1 MKRKIKKIIAGM
13 LFTSMLVGSVPMN
26 AVYGMENQA
35 DEIKEDHSFDMEG
48 ENKQFVE
55 EYNTQEEN
63 QDRVKDE
70 LYKDDSCSDI
80 EAVEETGNVTES
92 GGLEITY
99 GQVNFVY
106 IESPYVQT
114 PDTQRIVFSFD
125 KEITGAETVALTIED
140 EEDNQ
145 EEWNLVKQSGSLYL
159 FEKEYVQGASAGIY
173 KVINLLIKNSAE
185 EKKIVLDDIGV
196 KAEFG
201 VDTEYEGI
209 EELKP
214 VEGQLSER
222 KSSVEASVVTID
234 ENGVAEAQDNIVEAL
249 ETVSTD
255 RMNSISTCG
264 KATETKSGNIVVALD
279 PGHDANDAGA
289 QGHGL
294 REEDLTL
301 KIANYCKQELEQ
313 YAGVTVYMTRTGAAC
328 PYNKPGITCMED
340 RVKAA
345 VKAGAKI
352 FVSFHLN
359 SSVSSAVNGAE
370 VIVPNNSWKA
380 EVGSAGRQLGE
391 AILDELVALGLT
403 RRSVYSKD
411 TTINERYPDGSIS
424 DYFSVQINCKEQ
436 GIPGLIVEH
445 AFLSNSS
452 DVNNFLKTESGLKK
466 LGIADATGIAKYL
479 GLQKIGLRVNIPE
492 GTYTLDS
499 VLAAGKGI
507 KISNGSFASGA
518 GTVLSTKKEN
528 VSSQR
533 FEIVSVGN
541 GYYNIIAEH
550 SGKAL
555 QVIGN
560 GSSGYA
566 YVEQRERNSDSEAQ
580 KWCFIDVGNGLY
592 YIMSAVNT
600 CMDIHSGM
608 TSDGNTVWTY
618 RYNQS
623 NAQKWK
629 LTKSDYK
636 TIEDGTYTIAN
647 SGNKNQVL
655 TVARESL
662 DNFANVELGVLQDV
676 SAQRFEVEYV
686 GNGYYK
692 ILPEHSGKSLDIL
705 NGSEKKGA
713 NLQQY
718 AWNSSDVQLWKFVK
732 ADNGTYYIRSKLG
745 TTISLATSNVISGTN
760 VCMDQVTGGNVQKWI
775 LEKSESAPVS
785 DGRYVISNAKFPK
798 NVISINGQNA
808 VLGTYVGTENQMFDV
823 KYMGDGYYQI
833 LSASSGKSLD
843 VANASA
849 SSGANLWEY
858 SWNGSNAQLWKFI
871 INSDGSYYIK
881 SKLGTVV
888 DIFSGIIAEA
898 TNIQM
903 YMANGSDTQKWKLES
918 GKETADERPLENGT
932 YMISNATNNK
942 QVLDI
947 ASALESNYANIQTYA
962 FNNTSAQRFEL
973 YYVGNGYYQI
983 LSEKSG
989 KALDVANGSKNKGAN
1004 VWQYSWNGSEAQLWR
1019 IIEAE
1024 DGDYYLQSKLG
1035 TYLSISGNTASSGM
1049 NVQTDYLGSGKNER
1063 WKFEASSYQPVK
1075 DGKYTLR
1082 SIKDSGYT
1090 VDIAN
1095 ASKADGAKAWLYY
1108 YNGTK
1113 PQQFN
1118 ISYVGKGYYKII
1130 AEHSGKA
1137 LTVENNTRKD
1147 GVNVV
1152 QKQWSGNSD
1161 TQLWKFVSTSEG
1173 SYIRSKT
1180 GTVLDIWSAVYAP
1193 YTKVWTYTANGSSA
1207 QKWRLEKEYDSIEIS
1222 EGTYTFQTALS
1233 TSKVLDIANGSK
1245 VNFGNVWIYNIN
1257 NTEAQEF
1264 DVKKVS
1270 DGYYKIESRLSGKVL
1285 DVANGSRTAGSNV
1298 WQYSWNGSDA
1308 QLWRFLDA
1316 GDGKYYIQ
1324 SKLGTVLD
1332 VTSASTAAG
1341 TNVQTYTFNRS
1352 TAQKWTLL
1360 ETEKTLYSIMGKTNV
1375 SASQMVKFYKNKATV
1390 SYPYSNVSE
1399 APTIEK
1405 FCQIYKEEC
1414 EVEGVKAEVAFA
1426 QAMMETGFL
1435 KFGGDVKKDQYNF
1448 AGIGAV
1454 GGGASGAKFDSIRI
1468 GIRAHVQHLKAYASK
1483 EALKQSVVDP
1493 RFQYVKRGSAEYV
1506 QWLGQKENPNGYGWA
1521 TAPNYGNNIVKL
1533 YILPMKRY

>member
-1 MKRKIKKIIAGM
+1 MKRKIKKIIAGI
-13 LFTSMLVGSVPMN
+13 LFASMLTGNVSMN
-26 AVYGMENQA
+26 VVYGTENYG
-35 DEIKEDHSFDMEG
+35 DRI
-48 ENKQFVE
+48 
-55 EYNTQEEN
+55 EEN
-63 QDRVKDE
+63 Q
-70 LYKDDSCSDI
+70 SASI
-80 EAVEETGNVTES
+80 EDGGKQFTEEDNTQNQNQNKTEDGLNEDQSSVNTDATEGTEQEVES
-92 GGLEITY
+92 GKIGITY
-99 GQVNFVY
+99 GKVNFVY

-114 PDTQRIVFSFD
+114 PGTQRIVFSFD
-125 KEITGAETVALTIED
+125 KEITGAETIALMIED
-140 EEDNQ
+140 EEGNQ
-145 EEWNLVKQSGSLYL
+145 EEWNLAKQSGTLYL
-159 FEKEYVQGASAGIY
+159 FEKEYAQGVSAGIY
-173 KVINLLIKNSAE
+173 KATNLLIKSSAE
-185 EKKIVLDDIGV
+185 EKKIALDDIGV

-214 VEGQLSER
+214 VEGQFSEEE
-222 KSSVEASVVTID
+222 SSVETSVVTID
-234 ENGVAEAQDNIVEAL
+234 ENGVAEAQDNIAEAL
-249 ETVSTD
+249 EVVSADRMNTVSTYGNASD
-255 RMNSISTCG
+255 
-264 KATETKSGNIVVALD
+264 AKSGNIVVALD

-289 QGHGL
+289 QGYGL

-345 VKAGAKI
+345 VNAGAKI

-359 SSVSSAVNGAE
+359 SSVSSAASGAE

-380 EVGSAGRQLGE
+380 EVGAAGRKLGE
-391 AILDELVALGLT
+391 AILDELVAIGLG

-411 TTINERYPDGSIS
+411 TTINEKYPDGSIS
-424 DYFSVQINCKEQ
+424 DYFSVQIHCKEH

-445 AFLSNSS
+445 AFLSNGS

-466 LGIADATGIAKYL
+466 LGVADATGIARYL
-479 GLQKIGLRVNIPE
+479 GLQKMGVRVNVPE

-499 VLAAGKGI
+499 VLASGKGI
-507 KISNGSFASGA
+507 KISNDLFTSGA

-528 VSSQR
+528 ISSQR
-533 FEIVSVGN
+533 FEIVSIGN

-555 QVIGN
+555 QAVGD
-560 GSSGYA
+560 GKAGYA
-566 YVEQRERNSDSEAQ
+566 YIEQRERNSALEAQ
-580 KWCFIDVGNGLY
+580 KWCFIDAG
-592 YIMSAVNT
+592 
-600 CMDIHSGM
+600 
-608 TSDGNTVWTY
+608 
-618 RYNQS
+618 
-623 NAQKWK
+623 
-629 LTKSDYK
+629 
-636 TIEDGTYTIAN
+636 
-647 SGNKNQVL
+647 
-655 TVARESL
+655 
-662 DNFANVELGVLQDV
+662 
-676 SAQRFEVEYV
+676 
-686 GNGYYK
+686 
-692 ILPEHSGKSLDIL
+692 
-705 NGSEKKGA
+705 
-713 NLQQY
+713 
-718 AWNSSDVQLWKFVK
+718 
-732 ADNGTYYIRSKLG
+732 NGTYYIRSKLG
-745 TTISLATSNVISGTN
+745 TTIGLATSNVVSGTN
-760 VCMDQVTGGNVQKWI
+760 VCMDQVNGNNIQKWV
-775 LEKSESAPVS
+775 LKKAENAPVAN
-785 DGRYVISNAKFPK
+785 GRYVISNAKFSE

-808 VLGTYVGTENQMFDV
+808 TLGTYVGAKNQMFDI
-823 KYMGDGYYQI
+823 KYMGAGYYQI
-833 LSASSGKSLD
+833 LSVQSGKSLD
-843 VANASA
+843 VANAS
-849 SSGANLWEY
+849 SEPGANLWEY

-871 INSDGSYYIK
+871 VNSDGSYYIK

-888 DIFSGIIAEA
+888 DIFSGIIAEG

-903 YMANGSDTQKWKLES
+903 YTANGSDAQKWKLES
-918 GKETADERPLENGT
+918 GKDGIDERPLENGT
-932 YMISNATNNK
+932 YTISNATNSK

-947 ASALESNYANIQTYA
+947 ASAVETDYANIQMYA
-962 FNNTSAQRFEL
+962 SNNTSAQRFEL

-989 KALDVANGSKNKGAN
+989 KSLDVANGSKKQGAN

-1019 IIEAE
+1019 IIKAE
-1024 DGDYYLQSKLG
+1024 DGGYYLQSKLG
-1035 TYLSISGNTASSGM
+1035 TFLSISGNTASSGM
-1049 NVQTDYLGSGKNER
+1049 NVQMSYLESGKR
-1063 WKFEASSYQPVK
+1063 QQWKFEASTYQPVK

-1082 SIKDSGYT
+1082 SSKESEYT
-1090 VDIAN
+1090 IDVAN
-1095 ASKADGAKAWLYY
+1095 ASKVDGANVWLYY

-1113 PQQFN
+1113 PQRFN

-1137 LTVENNTRKD
+1137 LTVENDTRKA

-1152 QKQWSGNSD
+1152 QKKWVANSD

-1173 SYIRSKT
+1173 YYIRSKT

-1193 YTKVWTYTANGSSA
+1193 YTNIWTYTANGSLA
-1207 QKWRLEKEYDSIEIS
+1207 QKWHLEKEYDSIEVP
-1222 EGTYTFQTALS
+1222 EGIYTIQTALS
-1233 TSKVLDIANGSK
+1233 SSKTLDIANGSK
-1245 VNFGNVWIYNIN
+1245 ANFGNIWIYNIN

-1264 DVKKVS
+1264 EIEKVS
-1270 DGYYKIESRLSGKVL
+1270 DGYYKIESKLSGKVL
-1285 DVANGSRTAGSNV
+1285 DVANGSRTAGANV

-1308 QLWRFLDA
+1308 QLWRFVDA

-1332 VTSASTAAG
+1332 VTSASAAAG
-1341 TNVQTYTFNRS
+1341 TNVQTYTFNQS

-1375 SASQMVKFYKNKATV
+1375 SVSQMVKFYKNKATV

-1405 FCQIYKEEC
+1405 FCQIYKEES

-1448 AGIGAV
+1448 AGIGAI
-1454 GGGASGAKFDSIRI
+1454 GGGSSGAKFDSIRI

-1483 EALKQSVVDP
+1483 EALKQPVVDP

-1521 TAPNYGNNIVKL
+1521 TAKNYGNNIVKL
-1533 YILPMKRY
+1533 YILPMKKY

>member
-1 MKRKIKKIIAGM
+1 MKRKIKKIIAGI
-13 LFTSMLVGSVPMN
+13 LFASMLTGNVSMN
-26 AVYGMENQA
+26 VVYGTENYG
-35 DEIKEDHSFDMEG
+35 DRI
-48 ENKQFVE
+48 
-55 EYNTQEEN
+55 EEN
-63 QDRVKDE
+63 Q
-70 LYKDDSCSDI
+70 SANI
-80 EAVEETGNVTES
+80 EDGGKQFTEEDNTQNQNQNKTEDGLNEDQSSVNTDATEGTEQEVES
-92 GGLEITY
+92 GKIGITY
-99 GQVNFVY
+99 GKVNFVY

-114 PDTQRIVFSFD
+114 PGTQRIVFSFD
-125 KEITGAETVALTIED
+125 KEITGAETIALMIED
-140 EEDNQ
+140 EEGNQ
-145 EEWNLVKQSGSLYL
+145 EEWNLAKQSGTLYL
-159 FEKEYVQGASAGIY
+159 FEKEYAQGVSAGIY
-173 KVINLLIKNSAE
+173 KATNLLIKSSAE
-185 EKKIVLDDIGV
+185 EKKIALDDIGV

-214 VEGQLSER
+214 VEGQFSEEE
-222 KSSVEASVVTID
+222 SSVETSVVTID
-234 ENGVAEAQDNIVEAL
+234 ENGVAEAQDNIAEAL
-249 ETVSTD
+249 EVVSADRMNTVSTYGNASD
-255 RMNSISTCG
+255 
-264 KATETKSGNIVVALD
+264 AKSGNVVVALD

-289 QGHGL
+289 QGYGL

-345 VKAGAKI
+345 VNAGAKI

-359 SSVSSAVNGAE
+359 SSVSSAASGAE

-380 EVGSAGRQLGE
+380 EVGAAGRKLGE
-391 AILDELVALGLT
+391 AILDELVAIGLG

-411 TTINERYPDGSIS
+411 TTINEKYPDGSIS
-424 DYFSVQINCKEQ
+424 DYFSVQIHCKEH

-445 AFLSNSS
+445 AFLSNGS

-466 LGIADATGIAKYL
+466 LGVADATGIARYL
-479 GLQKIGLRVNIPE
+479 GLQKMGVRVNVPE

-499 VLAAGKGI
+499 VLASGKGI
-507 KISNGSFASGA
+507 KISNDLFTSGA

-528 VSSQR
+528 ISSQR
-533 FEIVSVGN
+533 FEIVSIGN

-555 QVIGN
+555 QAVGD
-560 GSSGYA
+560 GKAGYA
-566 YVEQRERNSDSEAQ
+566 YIEQRERNSALEAQ
-580 KWCFIDVGNGLY
+580 KWCFIDAG
-592 YIMSAVNT
+592 
-600 CMDIHSGM
+600 
-608 TSDGNTVWTY
+608 
-618 RYNQS
+618 
-623 NAQKWK
+623 
-629 LTKSDYK
+629 
-636 TIEDGTYTIAN
+636 
-647 SGNKNQVL
+647 
-655 TVARESL
+655 
-662 DNFANVELGVLQDV
+662 
-676 SAQRFEVEYV
+676 
-686 GNGYYK
+686 
-692 ILPEHSGKSLDIL
+692 
-705 NGSEKKGA
+705 
-713 NLQQY
+713 
-718 AWNSSDVQLWKFVK
+718 
-732 ADNGTYYIRSKLG
+732 NGTYYIRSKLG
-745 TTISLATSNVISGTN
+745 TTIGLATSNVVSGTN
-760 VCMDQVTGGNVQKWI
+760 VCMDQVNGNNIQKWV
-775 LEKSESAPVS
+775 LKKAENAPVAN
-785 DGRYVISNAKFPK
+785 GRYVISNAKFSE

-808 VLGTYVGTENQMFDV
+808 TLGTYVGAKNQMFDI
-823 KYMGDGYYQI
+823 KYMGAGYYQI
-833 LSASSGKSLD
+833 LSVQSGKSLD
-843 VANASA
+843 VANAS
-849 SSGANLWEY
+849 SEPGANLWEY

-871 INSDGSYYIK
+871 VNSDGSYYIK

-888 DIFSGIIAEA
+888 DIFSGIIAEG

-903 YMANGSDTQKWKLES
+903 YTANGSDAQKWKLES
-918 GKETADERPLENGT
+918 GKEGIDERPLENGT
-932 YMISNATNNK
+932 YTISNATNSK

-947 ASALESNYANIQTYA
+947 ASAVETDYANIQMYA
-962 FNNTSAQRFEL
+962 SNNTSAQRFEL

-989 KALDVANGSKNKGAN
+989 KSLDVANGSKKQGAN

-1024 DGDYYLQSKLG
+1024 DGGYYLQSKLG
-1035 TYLSISGNTASSGM
+1035 TFLSISGNTASSGM
-1049 NVQTDYLGSGKNER
+1049 NVQMSYLESGKR
-1063 WKFEASSYQPVK
+1063 QQWKFEASTYQPVK

-1082 SIKDSGYT
+1082 SSKESEYT
-1090 VDIAN
+1090 IDVAN
-1095 ASKADGAKAWLYY
+1095 ASKVDGANVWLYY

-1113 PQQFN
+1113 PQRFN

-1137 LTVENNTRKD
+1137 LTVENDTRKA

-1152 QKQWSGNSD
+1152 QKKWVANSD

-1173 SYIRSKT
+1173 YYIRSKT

-1193 YTKVWTYTANGSSA
+1193 YTNIWTYTANGSLA
-1207 QKWRLEKEYDSIEIS
+1207 QKWHLEKEYDSIEVP
-1222 EGTYTFQTALS
+1222 EGIYTIQTALS
-1233 TSKVLDIANGSK
+1233 SSKTLDIANGSK
-1245 VNFGNVWIYNIN
+1245 ANFGNIWIYNIN

-1264 DVKKVS
+1264 EIEKVS
-1270 DGYYKIESRLSGKVL
+1270 DGYYKIESKLSGKVL
-1285 DVANGSRTAGSNV
+1285 DVANGSRTAGANV

-1308 QLWRFLDA
+1308 QLWRFVDA

-1332 VTSASTAAG
+1332 VTSASAAAG
-1341 TNVQTYTFNRS
+1341 TNVQTYTFNQS

-1375 SASQMVKFYKNKATV
+1375 SVSQMVKFYKNKATV

-1405 FCQIYKEEC
+1405 FCQIYKEES

-1448 AGIGAV
+1448 AGIGAI
-1454 GGGASGAKFDSIRI
+1454 GGGSSGAKFDSIRI

-1483 EALKQSVVDP
+1483 EALKQPVVDP

-1521 TAPNYGNNIVKL
+1521 TAKNYGNNIVKL
-1533 YILPMKRY
+1533 YILPMKKY

>member
-1 MKRKIKKIIAGM
+1 MKRKIKKIIAGI
-13 LFTSMLVGSVPMN
+13 LFASMLTGNVSMN
-26 AVYGMENQA
+26 VVYGTENYG
-35 DEIKEDHSFDMEG
+35 DRI
-48 ENKQFVE
+48 
-55 EYNTQEEN
+55 EEN
-63 QDRVKDE
+63 Q
-70 LYKDDSCSDI
+70 SASI
-80 EAVEETGNVTES
+80 EDGGKQFTEEDNTQNQNQNKTEDGLNEDQSSVNTDATEGTEQEVES
-92 GGLEITY
+92 GKIGITY
-99 GQVNFVY
+99 GKVNFVY

-114 PDTQRIVFSFD
+114 PGTQRIVFSFD
-125 KEITGAETVALTIED
+125 KEITGAETIALMIED
-140 EEDNQ
+140 EEGNQ
-145 EEWNLVKQSGSLYL
+145 EEWNLAKQSGTLYL
-159 FEKEYVQGASAGIY
+159 FEKEYAQGVSAGIY
-173 KVINLLIKNSAE
+173 KATNLLIKSSAE
-185 EKKIVLDDIGV
+185 EKKIALDDIGV

-214 VEGQLSER
+214 VEGQFSEEE
-222 KSSVEASVVTID
+222 SSVETSVVTID
-234 ENGVAEAQDNIVEAL
+234 ENGVAEAQDNIAEAL
-249 ETVSTD
+249 EVVSADRMNTVSTYGNASD
-255 RMNSISTCG
+255 
-264 KATETKSGNIVVALD
+264 AKSGNIVVALD

-289 QGHGL
+289 QGYGL

-345 VKAGAKI
+345 VNAGAKI

-359 SSVSSAVNGAE
+359 SSVSSAASGAE

-380 EVGSAGRQLGE
+380 EVGAAGRKLGE
-391 AILDELVALGLT
+391 AILDELVAIGLG

-411 TTINERYPDGSIS
+411 TTINEKYPDGSIS
-424 DYFSVQINCKEQ
+424 DYFSVQIHCKEH

-445 AFLSNSS
+445 AFLSNGS

-466 LGIADATGIAKYL
+466 LGVADATGIARYL
-479 GLQKIGLRVNIPE
+479 GLQKMGVRVNVPE

-499 VLAAGKGI
+499 VLASGKGI
-507 KISNGSFASGA
+507 KISNDLFTSGA

-528 VSSQR
+528 ISSQR
-533 FEIVSVGN
+533 FEIVSIGN

-555 QVIGN
+555 QAVGD
-560 GSSGYA
+560 GKAGYA
-566 YVEQRERNSDSEAQ
+566 YIEQRERNSALEAQ
-580 KWCFIDVGNGLY
+580 KWCFIDAG
-592 YIMSAVNT
+592 
-600 CMDIHSGM
+600 
-608 TSDGNTVWTY
+608 
-618 RYNQS
+618 
-623 NAQKWK
+623 
-629 LTKSDYK
+629 
-636 TIEDGTYTIAN
+636 
-647 SGNKNQVL
+647 
-655 TVARESL
+655 
-662 DNFANVELGVLQDV
+662 
-676 SAQRFEVEYV
+676 
-686 GNGYYK
+686 
-692 ILPEHSGKSLDIL
+692 
-705 NGSEKKGA
+705 
-713 NLQQY
+713 
-718 AWNSSDVQLWKFVK
+718 
-732 ADNGTYYIRSKLG
+732 NGTYYIRSKLG
-745 TTISLATSNVISGTN
+745 TTIGLATSNVVSGTN
-760 VCMDQVTGGNVQKWI
+760 VCMDQVNGNNIQKWV
-775 LEKSESAPVS
+775 LKKAENAPVAN
-785 DGRYVISNAKFPK
+785 GRYVISNAKFSE

-808 VLGTYVGTENQMFDV
+808 TLGTYVGAKNQMFDI
-823 KYMGDGYYQI
+823 KYMGAGYYQI
-833 LSASSGKSLD
+833 LSVKSGKSLD
-843 VANASA
+843 VANAS
-849 SSGANLWEY
+849 SEPGANLWEY

-871 INSDGSYYIK
+871 VNSDGSYYIK

-888 DIFSGIIAEA
+888 DIFSGIIAEG

-903 YMANGSDTQKWKLES
+903 YTANGSDAQKWKLES
-918 GKETADERPLENGT
+918 GKDGIDERPLENGT
-932 YMISNATNNK
+932 YTISNATNSK

-947 ASALESNYANIQTYA
+947 ASAVETDYANIQMYA
-962 FNNTSAQRFEL
+962 SNNTSAQRFEL

-989 KALDVANGSKNKGAN
+989 KSLDVANGSKKQGAN

-1019 IIEAE
+1019 IIKAE
-1024 DGDYYLQSKLG
+1024 DGGYYLQSKLG
-1035 TYLSISGNTASSGM
+1035 TFLSISGNTASSGM
-1049 NVQTDYLGSGKNER
+1049 NVQMSYLESGKR
-1063 WKFEASSYQPVK
+1063 QQWKFEASTYQPVK

-1082 SIKDSGYT
+1082 SSKESEYT
-1090 VDIAN
+1090 IDVAN
-1095 ASKADGAKAWLYY
+1095 ASKVDGANVWLYY

-1113 PQQFN
+1113 PQRFN

-1137 LTVENNTRKD
+1137 LTVENDTRKA

-1152 QKQWSGNSD
+1152 QKKWVANSD

-1173 SYIRSKT
+1173 YYIRSKT

-1193 YTKVWTYTANGSSA
+1193 YTNIWTYTANGSLA
-1207 QKWRLEKEYDSIEIS
+1207 QKWHLEKEYDSIEVP
-1222 EGTYTFQTALS
+1222 EGIYTIQTALS
-1233 TSKVLDIANGSK
+1233 SSKTLDIANGSK
-1245 VNFGNVWIYNIN
+1245 ANFGNIWIYNIN

-1264 DVKKVS
+1264 EIEKVS
-1270 DGYYKIESRLSGKVL
+1270 DGYYKIESKLSGKVL
-1285 DVANGSRTAGSNV
+1285 DVANGSRTAGANV

-1308 QLWRFLDA
+1308 QLWRFVDA

-1332 VTSASTAAG
+1332 VTSASAAAG
-1341 TNVQTYTFNRS
+1341 TNVQTYTFNQS

-1375 SASQMVKFYKNKATV
+1375 SVSQMVKFYKNKATV

-1405 FCQIYKEEC
+1405 FCQIYKEES

-1448 AGIGAV
+1448 AGIGAI
-1454 GGGASGAKFDSIRI
+1454 GGGSSGAKFDSIRI

-1483 EALKQSVVDP
+1483 EALKQPVVDP

-1521 TAPNYGNNIVKL
+1521 TAKNYGNNIVKL
-1533 YILPMKRY
+1533 YILPMKKY

>member
-1 MKRKIKKIIAGM
+1 MKRKIKKIIAGI
-13 LFTSMLVGSVPMN
+13 LFASMLTGNVSMN
-26 AVYGMENQA
+26 VVYGTENYG
-35 DEIKEDHSFDMEG
+35 DRI
-48 ENKQFVE
+48 
-55 EYNTQEEN
+55 EEN
-63 QDRVKDE
+63 Q
-70 LYKDDSCSDI
+70 SANI
-80 EAVEETGNVTES
+80 EDGGKQFTEEDNTQNQNQNKTEDGLNEDQSSVNTDATEGTEQEVES
-92 GGLEITY
+92 GKIGITY
-99 GQVNFVY
+99 GKVNFVY

-114 PDTQRIVFSFD
+114 PGTQRIVFSFD
-125 KEITGAETVALTIED
+125 KEITGAETIALMIED
-140 EEDNQ
+140 EEGNQ
-145 EEWNLVKQSGSLYL
+145 EEWNLAKQSGTLYL
-159 FEKEYVQGASAGIY
+159 FEKEYAQGVSAGIY
-173 KVINLLIKNSAE
+173 KATNLLIKSSAE
-185 EKKIVLDDIGV
+185 EKKIALDDIGV

-214 VEGQLSER
+214 VEGQFSEEE
-222 KSSVEASVVTID
+222 SSVETSVVTID
-234 ENGVAEAQDNIVEAL
+234 ENGVAEAQDNIAEAL
-249 ETVSTD
+249 EVVSADRMNTVSTYGNASD
-255 RMNSISTCG
+255 
-264 KATETKSGNIVVALD
+264 AKSGNVVVALD

-289 QGHGL
+289 QGYGL

-345 VKAGAKI
+345 VNAGAKI

-359 SSVSSAVNGAE
+359 SSVSSAASGAE

-380 EVGSAGRQLGE
+380 EVGAAGRKLGE
-391 AILDELVALGLT
+391 AILDELVAIGLG

-411 TTINERYPDGSIS
+411 TTINEKYPDGSIS
-424 DYFSVQINCKEQ
+424 DYFSVQIHCKEH

-445 AFLSNSS
+445 AFLSNGS

-466 LGIADATGIAKYL
+466 LGVADATGIARYL
-479 GLQKIGLRVNIPE
+479 GLQKMGVRVNVPE

-499 VLAAGKGI
+499 VLASGKGI
-507 KISNGSFASGA
+507 KISNDLFTSGA

-528 VSSQR
+528 ISSQR
-533 FEIVSVGN
+533 FEIVSIGN

-555 QVIGN
+555 QAVGD
-560 GSSGYA
+560 GKAGYA
-566 YVEQRERNSDSEAQ
+566 YIEQRERNSALEAQ
-580 KWCFIDVGNGLY
+580 KWCFIDAGNGTY
-592 YIMSAVNT
+592 YIMSALNT
-600 CMDIHSGM
+600 CIDIHSGV

-618 RYNQS
+618 TCNQS
-623 NAQKWK
+623 NA
-629 LTKSDYK
+629 
-636 TIEDGTYTIAN
+636 
-647 SGNKNQVL
+647 
-655 TVARESL
+655 
-662 DNFANVELGVLQDV
+662 
-676 SAQRFEVEYV
+676 
-686 GNGYYK
+686 
-692 ILPEHSGKSLDIL
+692 
-705 NGSEKKGA
+705 
-713 NLQQY
+713 
-718 AWNSSDVQLWKFVK
+718 QLWKFVK

-745 TTISLATSNVISGTN
+745 TTIGLATSNVVSGTN
-760 VCMDQVTGGNVQKWI
+760 VCMDQVNGNNIQKWV
-775 LEKSESAPVS
+775 LKKAENAPVAN
-785 DGRYVISNAKFPK
+785 GRYVISNAKFSE

-808 VLGTYVGTENQMFDV
+808 TLGTYVGAKNQMFDI
-823 KYMGDGYYQI
+823 KYMGAGYYQI
-833 LSASSGKSLD
+833 LSVQSGKSLD
-843 VANASA
+843 VANAS
-849 SSGANLWEY
+849 SEPGANLWEY

-871 INSDGSYYIK
+871 VNSDGSYYIK

-888 DIFSGIIAEA
+888 DIFSGIIAEG

-903 YMANGSDTQKWKLES
+903 YTANGSDAQKWKLES
-918 GKETADERPLENGT
+918 GKEGIDERPLENGT
-932 YMISNATNNK
+932 YTISNATNSK

-947 ASALESNYANIQTYA
+947 ASAVETDYANIQMYA
-962 FNNTSAQRFEL
+962 SNNTSAQRFEL

-989 KALDVANGSKNKGAN
+989 KSLDVANGSKKQGAN

-1024 DGDYYLQSKLG
+1024 DGGYYLQSKLG
-1035 TYLSISGNTASSGM
+1035 TFLSISGNTASSGM
-1049 NVQTDYLGSGKNER
+1049 NVQMSYLESGKR
-1063 WKFEASSYQPVK
+1063 QQWKFEASTYQPVK

-1082 SIKDSGYT
+1082 SSKESEYT
-1090 VDIAN
+1090 IDVAN
-1095 ASKADGAKAWLYY
+1095 ASKVDGANVWLYY

-1113 PQQFN
+1113 PQRFN

-1137 LTVENNTRKD
+1137 LTVENDTRKA

-1152 QKQWSGNSD
+1152 QKKWVANSD

-1173 SYIRSKT
+1173 YYIRSKT

-1193 YTKVWTYTANGSSA
+1193 YTNIWTYTANGSLA
-1207 QKWRLEKEYDSIEIS
+1207 QKWHLEKEYDSIEVP
-1222 EGTYTFQTALS
+1222 EGIYTIQTALS
-1233 TSKVLDIANGSK
+1233 SSKTLDIANGSK
-1245 VNFGNVWIYNIN
+1245 ANFGNIWIYNIN

-1264 DVKKVS
+1264 EIEKVS
-1270 DGYYKIESRLSGKVL
+1270 DGYYKIESKLSGKVL
-1285 DVANGSRTAGSNV
+1285 DVANGSRTAGANV

-1308 QLWRFLDA
+1308 QLWRFVDA

-1332 VTSASTAAG
+1332 VTSASAAAG
-1341 TNVQTYTFNRS
+1341 TNVQTYTFNQS

-1375 SASQMVKFYKNKATV
+1375 SVSQMVKFYKNKATV

-1405 FCQIYKEEC
+1405 FCQIYKEES

-1448 AGIGAV
+1448 AGIGAI
-1454 GGGASGAKFDSIRI
+1454 GGGSSGAKFDSIRI

-1483 EALKQSVVDP
+1483 EALKQPVVDP

-1521 TAPNYGNNIVKL
+1521 TAKNYGNNIVKL
-1533 YILPMKRY
+1533 YILPMKKY